1 MAGIV
6 SLLRLAYLMAFRRIA
21 TGWRMEAVLFL
32 SMMLAVSLMASGVIF
47 SNLLEEAA
55 LRRSLDSLPPNEMHV
70 SARTYGALEE
80 PSAVARRDTHYA
92 RGLAVVE
99 REVGEPFSAYVQEE
113 THLFQTL
120 SFFFTGRPDLE
131 LNDNVRPRGKVSYVD
146 GLFTERAE
154 IVAGR
159 WPYADGGAVDADAPL
174 EVALDAAGGEML
186 QLAPGDEI
194 QAYLAVDGSPEESMR
209 VRVVGLFSRLEPD
222 GEFWYGMRR
231 TFSHTEDGVPI
242 VPLFTT
248 QDAMLEHVAR
258 HYPASYADVRWFFI
272 LDRQSIRAGDVD
284 SVRSTIAQVKS
295 RLPRSLENTS
305 AAIDLDDA
313 LSDFQEQVLLS
324 RIPLYLMVSL
334 TTGILIYY
342 LALISGLV
350 VKSRERETAILKSR
364 GVTTPQLGLFALA
377 EGALLAAPAIVFGP
391 VLALAISRALGRVF
405 VEAGLESGP
414 TPVTLPSQAFIL
426 GAAGAV
432 LAAAVLAAATVMA
445 SRQGMV
451 EFRQTGARPPRA
463 PFIHRSYLDLLA
475 LALIGLLWWQ
485 IQARG
490 SFLVRSVGADELE
503 VDVSLLLGPV
513 LGLVA
518 LGLLV
523 MRLFPLAVSVTA
535 RAAETVGP
543 VWLVQGL
550 RRVSRDPILPG
561 SLVVLLMLTTALGVM
576 GSTFS
581 STIEQNQRD
590 RALYVA
596 GADLRIQHGVGRVP
610 VSTLGMTNLVQRLDG
625 VEIISEALR
634 TTGTISTGA
643 FDQTPVSIM
652 AVDTESFAD
661 VAWYRDDFTDA
672 ATLGALTQAISID
685 PEVSILSDG
694 IRLPLYSTSLW
705 LWVNPGTT
713 NPNSILVARVRDD
726 SGYYFD
732 APFGTMDF
740 EEWELDS
747 KGWVRLDADLF
758 PPTRRSALRGRP
770 LRIDDN
776 GWLEFVGST
785 PPFTLISLRVIPRS
799 TQQQQPGAIFLGDMA
814 VGSELFGEEPL
825 GDYHDF
831 LDEWHVVEDYD
842 VPGLYALEASA
853 GVARP
858 GSDGSAAMSWIPGG
872 LGLPTLRVGKPELPI
887 PAVVSR
893 EALEVAG
900 VGLGDVFAVGTI
912 EATVPVRA
920 VAVADY
926 FPTLDPRDGPFVV
939 VDLRTFNHYT
949 NLHGPGLSGGSNE
962 MWTRLDPLE
971 AGADD
976 VVGDVQSFGIDTG
989 GVFVSA
995 DLEEQRVEQPL
1006 VSAGWGGLLILMFL
1020 ALALAS
1026 ASGVMLYS
1034 YTDARDRS
1042 TEFALLRTLG
1052 FSRMQLHGVV
1062 WFNLILVALCGVG
1075 LGTWA
1080 GQQIAASVLP
1090 ILEIAEQGQRV
1101 TPPMSLRIN
1110 WGVLL
1115 GTYAVLAVVAA
1126 VTVAWLA
1133 VLTARL
1139 ELQRALRIGEG

>member
-1 MAGIV
+1 MARVV
-6 SLLRLAYLMAFRRIA
+6 SLLRLAWLMAFRRIA

-32 SMMLAVSLMASGVIF
+32 SMLLAVSLMSSGVIF

-55 LRRSLDSLPPNEMHV
+55 LRRILERLPPSDVHV
-70 SARTYGALEE
+70 SARVYGALED
-80 PSAVARRDTHYA
+80 PSEVARRDTFYE
-92 RGLAVVE
+92 RSLPVVE
-99 REVGEPFSAYVQEE
+99 REVGAPFSAYVQDE
-113 THLFQTL
+113 THLFQSIT
-120 SFFFTGRPDLE
+120 FFYAGRPELE
-131 LNDNVRPRGKVSYVD
+131 LDDNVRPRGKVSYVD

-154 IVAGR
+154 LVAGR
-159 WPYADGGAVDADAPL
+159 WPYAGGAVDAGAPL
-174 EVALDAAGGEML
+174 EVALDATGGEML

-194 QAYLAVDGSPEESMR
+194 DAFLAVGGSPEESIR
-209 VRVVGLFSRLEPD
+209 VRVVGLFSRIDPD
-222 GEFWYGMRR
+222 GEFWYGLRR
-231 TFSHTEDGVPI
+231 TFSHVEEDVPI

-248 QDAMLEHVAR
+248 QDGILEHVAT
-258 HYPASYADVRWFFI
+258 HYPTSYADVRWFYV
-272 LDRQSIRAGDVD
+272 LDRHSVRAGDAETL
-284 SVRSTIAQVKS
+284 RATIAQVKE
-295 RLPRSLENTS
+295 RLPRRLENAS
-305 AAIDLDDA
+305 ATIQLDDA
-313 LSDFQEQVLLS
+313 LSGFQEQALLS

-364 GVTTPQLGLFALA
+364 GVTTPQLGLFAFV
-377 EGALLAAPAIVFGP
+377 EGALLAAPAIAFGP
-391 VLALAISRALGRVF
+391 VVALAISRALGRVF

-414 TPVTLPSQAFIL
+414 IPVTLPSQAFIL

-432 LAAAVLAAATVMA
+432 LAAVVLTAATVMA

-475 LALIGLLWWQ
+475 LALIGLIWWQ

-490 SFLVRSVGADELE
+490 SFLVRSVGADDLE
-503 VDVSLLLGPV
+503 VDVSLLLGPA

-523 MRLFPLAVSVTA
+523 MRLFPLAMSVAA
-535 RAAETVGP
+535 RAAEAVGP

-581 STIEQNQRD
+581 STIERNQRD
-590 RALYVA
+590 RALYES
-596 GADLRIQHGVGRVP
+596 GADLRIEHGVGRAP

-625 VEIISEALR
+625 VDTITEVLR
-634 TTGTISTGA
+634 TTGTLSTGA

-652 AVDTESFAD
+652 AVDTESFAN

-672 ATLGALTQAISID
+672 ATMSSLTELLRPD
-685 PEVSILSDG
+685 PAVSILSDG
-694 IRLPLYSTSLW
+694 IPLPLYSTSLW

-713 NPNSILVARVRDD
+713 DPSSVLVARVRDD

-758 PPTRRSALRGRP
+758 PPRPRRSRP
-770 LRIDDN
+770 IRIDQN

-785 PPFTLISLRVIPRS
+785 PPFTLISLRVISRS
-799 TQQQQPGAIFLGDMA
+799 TQQQQPGAVFLGDLD
-814 VGSELFGEEPL
+814 VGSELFGEEAI
-825 GDYHDF
+825 GTHRDF
-831 LDEWHVVEDYD
+831 LDGWHVVEDYD

-858 GSDGSAAMSWIPGG
+858 GSEGSAAMSWIPGG
-872 LGLPTLRVGKPELPI
+872 LGLPTLRVGKPETPI

-900 VGLGDVFAVGTI
+900 VGLGGVFAVGTI
-912 EATVPVRA
+912 DATVPVQA

-939 VDLRTFNHYT
+939 MDLRTFNHYT

-962 MWTRLDPLE
+962 MWTRLDSPE
-971 AGADD
+971 ADPEEL
-976 VVGDVQSFGIDTG
+976 VGSIGSFGVDTG
-989 GVFVSA
+989 DIYVSA
-995 DLEEQRVEQPL
+995 DLETQRVEQPM
-1006 VSAGWGGLLILMFL
+1006 VSAGWDGLLILMFL

-1062 WFNLILVALCGVG
+1062 WFNLILVAVCGVG

-1090 ILEIAEQGQRV
+1090 ILEIAEEGQRV

-1115 GTYAVLAVVAA
+1115 GTYAVLSMVAA

-1133 VLTARL
+1133 VVTARL
-1139 ELQRALRIGEG
+1139 EVQRALRIGEG